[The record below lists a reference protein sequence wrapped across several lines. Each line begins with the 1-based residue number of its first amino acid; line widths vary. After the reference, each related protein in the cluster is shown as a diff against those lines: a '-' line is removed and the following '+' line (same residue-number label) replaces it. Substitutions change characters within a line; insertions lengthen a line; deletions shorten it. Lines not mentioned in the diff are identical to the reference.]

1 MTLTSNEL
9 LRFNL
14 DSFYLRKCVMRE
26 LQISGDFRTSGNIVI
41 LMQHLLYCF
50 KGCYYMYHVSR
61 KTRAVDSCDGAVYS
75 AWESTLRQASSW

>member
-26 LQISGDFRTSGNIVI
+26 LQISGDFRISGNKVI
-41 LMQHLLYCF
+41 LMQHLL
-50 KGCYYMYHVSR
+50 
-61 KTRAVDSCDGAVYS
+61 
-75 AWESTLRQASSW
+75 